1 MGMRELVPRGFL
13 ITCILK
19 LLNTGPKHGYEIIK
33 SIKEE
38 TGWKPSPGAVYPT
51 LHELKKSGLIE
62 EKRVERRIYYKLT
75 TEGKIATKKI
85 EENMK
90 EMRNKFH
97 NLINIMGQIIGL
109 KESELKRI
117 MEIHE
122 KRGKESFLLLSEDI
136 RMAMIK
142 ATDIIVKIAKNK
154 KKHKKLKNLL
164 DDLRIKLEKIEG
176 E

>member
-1 MGMRELVPRGFL
+1 MEEKIVPRGFL
-13 ITCILK
+13 KLYILK
-19 LLNTGPKHGYEIIK
+19 MLKSGPKHGYEIIK
-33 SIKEE
+33 LVENE
-38 TGWKPSPGAVYPT
+38 TGWNPSPGAVYPT
-51 LHELKKSGLIE
+51 LHELKKRGFIE
-62 EKRVERRIYYKLT
+62 EKKVERRIFYKLT
-75 TEGKIATKKI
+75 TEGKITTEKL

-90 EMRNKFH
+90 EMKNKFY
-97 NLINIMGQIIGL
+97 NFINIMGQVIGL

-122 KRGKESFLLLSEDI
+122 KKGRDSLLFLSEDV

-142 ATDIIVKIAKNK
+142 VSNLIFKIARDK